1 MRREGGGGEEGRE
14 EEQLPSTRAV
24 VDFLEDQGDSTMK
37 TELKVSPPL
46 PSMLELE
53 KLSGDHRILP
63 PLSPGDSR
71 WPGGTV
77 VLRQH

>member
-37 TELKVSPPL
+37 TELKVPPPTACYSWKGCL
-46 PSMLELE
+46 RPQN
-53 KLSGDHRILP
+53 P
-63 PLSPGDSR
+63 PTPKPR
-71 WPGGTV
+71 
-77 VLRQH
+77 